1 MSIFSETGHICC
13 QNNVA
18 KTNGKTKKIFKKK
31 KKPFEGIGES
41 PRQKVACAQ
50 RDNLWGVKY
59 SRLI

>member
-50 RDNLWGVKY
+50 RDNL
-59 SRLI
+59 